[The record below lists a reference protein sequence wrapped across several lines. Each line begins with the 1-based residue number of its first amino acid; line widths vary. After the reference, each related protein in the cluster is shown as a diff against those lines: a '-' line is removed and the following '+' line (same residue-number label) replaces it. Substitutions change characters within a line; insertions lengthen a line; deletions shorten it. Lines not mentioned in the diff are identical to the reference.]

1 MAITV
6 AIVGRP
12 NVGKSALFNRLVGKR
27 LALVEAT
34 PGVTRDRREGE
45 ARLADLEFS
54 VIDTPG
60 LEEAAE
66 ASLEA
71 RLRDQALRA
80 VQDSDLALFVVDG
93 RVGVT
98 PLDEHFAQ
106 WLRKATVPVVVVVN
120 KCEGEAASAGILEAF
135 GLGLDDPVAV
145 SALHGDGMAELYQA
159 LAPHVKLEGL
169 DGGEGAGLE
178 DEAGDLQLL
187 GQPVGFAIAGRP
199 NVGKSTLINRLVGEQ
214 RMVTGPEPGMTR
226 EAIAVAWS
234 HRGRPLRLIDT
245 AGLRRRTR
253 VTEKL
258 EKLSTGE
265 TLRAI
270 RLAQCVVLVMD
281 ATQILERQDL
291 TIAKLVVDE
300 GRALVLALNKW
311 DLVEDLDAAME
322 TLRDRL
328 ATSLP
333 QVRGVPYFCISALTG
348 LNLDKLM
355 DGVFKAYEVW
365 NRRVPTAQL
374 NLWLKS
380 MVEQH
385 PPPLVA
391 GRQLRLRYMTQ
402 VKTRPPTFVLFA
414 ARPTALP
421 ANYVRYLTNGLREAF
436 DLPGVPLRLHLRK
449 GANPYAPKK

>member
-27 LALVEAT
+27 LALVEET
-34 PGVTRDRREGE
+34 PGVTRDRREGD
-45 ARLADLEFS
+45 ARLADLEFR

-60 LEEAAE
+60 LEQAGKAT
-66 ASLEA
+66 LKA

-80 VQDSDLALFVVDG
+80 VEGSDLALFVVDG
-93 RVGVT
+93 RAGVT
-98 PLDEHFAQ
+98 PLDEYFAQ
-106 WLRKATVPVVVVVN
+106 WLRKAVVPMVVVVN
-120 KCEGEAASAGILEAF
+120 KCEGEAAAGGILEAF
-135 GLGLDDPVAV
+135 GLGFGEPVAV

-159 LAPHVKLEGL
+159 LAPHVNLAGL
-169 DGGEGAGLE
+169 GETAGAG
-178 DEAGDLQLL
+178 DEADAT
-187 GQPVGFAIAGRP
+187 QPIGLAIVGRP
-199 NVGKSTLINRLVGEQ
+199 NVGKSTLINRLVGEE

-226 EAIAVAWS
+226 ESIAVAWS
-234 HRGRPLRLIDT
+234 YRGRPLRLIDT

-253 VTEKL
+253 VTAKL

-265 TLRAI
+265 TLRTI
-270 RLAQCVVLVMD
+270 RLAQCVVLMMD

-291 TIAKLVVDE
+291 TIAQLVVEE
-300 GRALVLALNKW
+300 GRSLVIALNKW
-311 DLVEDLDAAME
+311 DLVEDRDAAME

-328 ATSLP
+328 AKSLP

-348 LNLDKLM
+348 HNLTPLM
-355 DGVFKAYEVW
+355 DGVLEAYEVW
-365 NRRVPTAQL
+365 NRRVATSRL
-374 NLWLKS
+374 NLWLKA

-436 DLPGVPLRLHLRK
+436 DLPGVPVRLHLRK
-449 GANPYAPKK
+449 GANPYAPKGSRR

>member
-27 LALVEAT
+27 LALVEET
-34 PGVTRDRREGE
+34 PGVTRDRREGD
-45 ARLADLEFS
+45 ARLADLEFR

-60 LEEAAE
+60 LEQAAE

-80 VQDSDLALFVVDG
+80 VEDSDLALFIVDG
-93 RVGVT
+93 RAGVT

-106 WLRKATVPVVVVVN
+106 WLRKTTVPVVAVVN

-135 GLGLDDPVAV
+135 GLGLGEPVAV

-159 LAPHVKLEGL
+159 LAPHVNLKGL
-169 DGGEGAGLE
+169 DEAESAGAG
-178 DEAGDLQLL
+178 DEAEAQAT
-187 GQPVGFAIAGRP
+187 QPVSLAIVGRP
-199 NVGKSTLINRLVGEQ
+199 NVGKSTLVNRLVGEQ

-253 VTEKL
+253 VTAKL
-258 EKLSTGE
+258 EKLSIGE

-300 GRALVLALNKW
+300 GRSLVLALNKW
-311 DLVEDLDAAME
+311 DLVEDRDAAME

-328 ATSLP
+328 AKSLP

-348 LNLDKLM
+348 HNLDKLM
-355 DGVFKAYEVW
+355 DGVFEAYEVW
-365 NRRVPTAQL
+365 NRRVATSRL
-374 NLWLKS
+374 NLWLKA

-436 DLPGVPLRLHLRK
+436 ELPGVPVRLHLRK

>member
-27 LALVEAT
+27 LALVEKT
-34 PGVTRDRREGE
+34 PGVTRDRREGD
-45 ARLADLEFS
+45 ARLADLEFR

-60 LEEAAE
+60 LEQAGKATLK
-66 ASLEA
+66 AH
-71 RLRDQALRA
+71 LRDQALRA
-80 VQDSDLALFVVDG
+80 VEDSDLALFVVDG
-93 RVGVT
+93 RAGVT

-106 WLRKATVPVVVVVN
+106 WLRKAVVPMVVVVN
-120 KCEGEAASAGILEAF
+120 KCEGEAAAGGILEAF
-135 GLGLDDPVAV
+135 GLGLGEPVAV

-159 LAPHVKLEGL
+159 LAPHVNLAGL
-169 DGGEGAGLE
+169 NETAGAG
-178 DEAGDLQLL
+178 DEADAT
-187 GQPVGFAIAGRP
+187 QPIGLAIVGRP
-199 NVGKSTLINRLVGEQ
+199 NVGKSTLINRLVGEE

-226 EAIAVAWS
+226 ESIAVAWS
-234 HRGRPLRLIDT
+234 YRERPLRLIDT

-253 VTEKL
+253 VTAKL

-265 TLRAI
+265 TLRTI
-270 RLAQCVVLVMD
+270 RLAQCVVLMMD

-291 TIAKLVVDE
+291 TIAKLVVEE
-300 GRALVLALNKW
+300 GRSLVIALNKW
-311 DLVEDLDAAME
+311 DLVEDRDAAME

-328 ATSLP
+328 AKSLP

-348 LNLDKLM
+348 HNLTPLM
-355 DGVFKAYEVW
+355 DGVLEAYEVW
-365 NRRVPTAQL
+365 NRRVATSRL
-374 NLWLKS
+374 NLWLKA

-436 DLPGVPLRLHLRK
+436 DLPGVPVRLHLRK
-449 GANPYAPKK
+449 GANPYAPKGSRR

>member
-27 LALVEAT
+27 LAMVEAT

-45 ARLADLEFS
+45 ARLADLEFN

-60 LEEAAE
+60 LAVAAK

-71 RLRDQALRA
+71 RQRDQALQA
-80 VQDSDLALFVVDG
+80 IQDSELALFVIDG
-93 RVGVT
+93 RAGVT

-106 WLRKATVPVVVVVN
+106 WLRKSTVPVVVVVN

-135 GLGLDDPVAV
+135 GLGLDEPVAV

-169 DGGEGAGLE
+169 DGEEDAGVEAEG
-178 DEAGDLQLL
+178 DEGQEK
-187 GQPVGFAIAGRP
+187 QPVGFAIAGRP

-226 EAIAVAWS
+226 EAIAVSWS

-258 EKLSTGE
+258 EKLSTTE

-311 DLVEDLDAAME
+311 DLVEDRDGAMAL
-322 TLRDRL
+322 LRDRL
-328 ATSLP
+328 STSLP

-348 LNLDKLM
+348 QNLDKLM
-355 DGVFKAYEVW
+355 DGVFQAYEVW
-365 NRRVPTAQL
+365 NRRVTTSQL

-402 VKTRPPTFVLFA
+402 VKARPPTFVLFA

>member
-27 LALVEAT
+27 LALVEKT
-34 PGVTRDRREGE
+34 PGVTRDRREGD
-45 ARLADLEFS
+45 ARLADLEFR

-60 LEEAAE
+60 LEQAGEAT
-66 ASLEA
+66 LKA

-80 VQDSDLALFVVDG
+80 VEDSDLTLFVVDG
-93 RVGVT
+93 RAGVT

-106 WLRKATVPVVVVVN
+106 WLRKAVVPMVVVVN
-120 KCEGEAASAGILEAF
+120 KCEGEAAAGGILEAF
-135 GLGLDDPVAV
+135 GLGLGEPVAV

-159 LAPHVKLEGL
+159 LAPHVNLEGL
-169 DGGEGAGLE
+169 NETAGAG
-178 DEAGDLQLL
+178 DEADAT
-187 GQPVGFAIAGRP
+187 QPIGLAIVGRP
-199 NVGKSTLINRLVGEQ
+199 NVGKSTLINRLVGEE

-226 EAIAVAWS
+226 ESIAVAWS

-253 VTEKL
+253 VTATL

-265 TLRAI
+265 TLRTI
-270 RLAQCVVLVMD
+270 RLAQCVVLMMD

-291 TIAKLVVDE
+291 TIAKLVVEE
-300 GRALVLALNKW
+300 GRSLVIALNKW
-311 DLVEDLDAAME
+311 DLVEDRDAAME

-328 ATSLP
+328 AKSLP

-348 LNLDKLM
+348 HNLTPLM
-355 DGVFKAYEVW
+355 DGVLEAYEVW
-365 NRRVPTAQL
+365 NRRVATSRL
-374 NLWLKS
+374 NLWLKA

-436 DLPGVPLRLHLRK
+436 DLPGVPVRLHLRK
-449 GANPYAPKK
+449 GANPYAPKGSRR